1 MASTGDTIMGA
12 FVNDSFGVF
21 EVFEE
26 VCRDVGLVVVRGEDI
41 TGGVGVGG
49 DDGVGDN
56 GLFWSWSSS
65 PACWVFGFGVI
76 NGVITP

>member
-21 EVFEE
+21 ETAISDGCPVVFEE

-41 TGGVGVGG
+41 T
-49 DDGVGDN
+49 DGVVDN
-56 GLFWSWSSS
+56 RL
-65 PACWVFGFGVI
+65 V
-76 NGVITP
+76 

>member
-12 FVNDSFGVF
+12 FVNDSFAVF
-21 EVFEE
+21 ETAISDGCLVVVEE
-26 VCRDVGLVVVRGEDI
+26 VCRGVGLVVVRGEDI

-56 GLFWSWSSS
+56 RLVWS
-65 PACWVFGFGVI
+65 
-76 NGVITP
+76 